1 MAKPKVEDQENKQK
15 KPKVRRSTAEAIDYL
30 RERSDNE
37 TDYRKQELEVRRRE
51 MELQSEKQDQAH
63 KQQQAMFTALMAQ
76 MQMQQQSQQ
85 SMQALLAAQ
94 QEQQTKLLKAYFEN
108 KKKDWTSYLS
118 PWLWAN
124 FVLCH
129 VVNSL

>member
-108 KKKDWTSYLS
+108 KKKD
-118 PWLWAN
+118 
-124 FVLCH
+124 
-129 VVNSL
+129 